1 MWRAVDN
8 TAPRGATSIVSIMA
22 AINASIQTSLENKAA
37 TQLNGVEINKAVNS
51 VVLVLC
57 LIISS

>member
-8 TAPRGATSIVSIMA
+8 TAQRGATSIVSMA